1 MPHAVSIGF
10 VSVLAL
16 VLNAPLGYWR
26 EGCRKFSVPWFV
38 AIHASV
44 PFVIAARLRLGV
56 SWLWI
61 PLFLALAVAGQILG
75 GRFRQR
81 TTSGGPPPRR

>member
-1 MPHAVSIGF
+1 MPHAVSIGI
-10 VSVLAL
+10 VSALAL

-26 EGCRKFSVPWFV
+26 EGCRKFSVAWFV

-44 PFVIAARLRLGV
+44 PLLIAARLLLGV

-61 PLFLALAVAGQILG
+61 PAFISLAVIGQWLG
-75 GRFRQR
+75 GRARAGR
-81 TTSGGPPPRR
+81 GRSPSRR